1 MNART
6 AARAD
11 LSREGIV
18 DRALAIADA
27 EGTEAI
33 TIRRIAK
40 EFGVTPMALYWHVQ
54 NKDELLAAMGDRF
67 FDDLRPLPATG
78 SATHRLRSVVLALVE
93 SLRRHPASVNLAGPR
108 ALQCERGRQLAED
121 VLGMLRA
128 AGFTD
133 VEAGDIAR
141 TALQTA
147 IVLVNQQAGA
157 EPQIA
162 AQEREAVRVA
172 KRAALAALPPERF
185 PNLIA
190 CADTLT
196 ACEDP
201 DGYFEFGVDLFVA
214 GVERLQAARRR
225 QNRKA

>member
-1 MNART
+1 VNARA

-11 LSREGIV
+11 LSREAIV

-27 EGTEAI
+27 EGTDAI

-67 FDDLRPLPATG
+67 FDDVPPLATSG
-78 SATHRLRSVVLALVE
+78 PWNQRLRAVVVALVE
-93 SLRRHPASVNLAGPR
+93 SLRRHPASARLAGPR
-108 ALQCERGRQLAED
+108 ALQCDAGRQLAED

-128 AGFTD
+128 VGFTD
-133 VEAGDIAR
+133 AEAGDIAR

-147 IVLVNQQAGA
+147 ILLVSEQAGA
-157 EPQIA
+157 EPSVPA
-162 AQEREAVRVA
+162 EERASVRAA
-172 KRAALAALPPERF
+172 KRDALAALPPGRY
-185 PNLIA
+185 PNLVA

-201 DGYFEFGVDLFVA
+201 DGYFDFGVDLFIA
-214 GVERLQAARRR
+214 GVDRLQAIRRR